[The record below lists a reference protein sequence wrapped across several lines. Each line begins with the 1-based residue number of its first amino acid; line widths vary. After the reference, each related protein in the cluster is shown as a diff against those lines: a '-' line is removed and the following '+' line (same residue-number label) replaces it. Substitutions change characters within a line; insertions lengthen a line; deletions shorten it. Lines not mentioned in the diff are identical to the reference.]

1 LVEQPFQ
8 DKMKSNVSIVD
19 DDGGDDDDDDVEI
32 YQNHLKFF
40 FCVDRNRIEF
50 HLLMLALFT
59 YEFVLVCDDGIRRF
73 CPPLFNVRVFDAPP
87 VVVQLLVF
95 VLYTGER
102 R

>member
-1 LVEQPFQ
+1 
-8 DKMKSNVSIVD
+8 
-19 DDGGDDDDDDVEI
+19 
-32 YQNHLKFF
+32 
-40 FCVDRNRIEF
+40 
-50 HLLMLALFT
+50 MLTLFT

-73 CPPLFNVRVFDAPP
+73 CPLLFNGRVFDAPP